1 MKNPYRHSSQI
12 LAMHALE
19 TNIPIVAKIEE
30 RMQSMSM
37 QSGGTGP
44 KAAPKR
50 TETSRYPTSDTSP
63 RYILAKPTW
72 DDDPPST
79 AFASSSPVSESRTH
93 PDAAASDVMNDAPS
107 ATSDVANDAALSERS
122 SERTRRSK
130 DKADSDIK
138 SAFF

>member
-1 MKNPYRHSSQI
+1 MSLFLGVLECTACHVWVLISVQPSNVTRSSP
-12 LAMHALE
+12 E
-19 TNIPIVAKIEE
+19 
-30 RMQSMSM
+30 
-37 QSGGTGP
+37 G
-44 KAAPKR
+44 
-50 TETSRYPTSDTSP
+50 DTSP

-93 PDAAASDVMNDAPS
+93 PDAAASDAMNDAPS
-107 ATSDVANDAALSERS
+107 ATSDDANDAALSERS